1 MKLSHVLVGG
11 AFAAALLSPSVANAG
26 VRLGLGGDYWVNRSA
41 LFNLTLTA
49 EGAVSRVIHIG
60 GRFGALVTTSP
71 GTGFGVP
78 IDLSIRANLARSR
91 LYSKGWSDRGS
102 SSGRI
107 RCARTQPSA
116 SASPEAGSRSDSRWA
131 ISSPNRSRVSGSP
144 STSELIRALS

>member
-11 AFAAALLSPSVANAG
+11 AFVAALLSPSVANAG
-26 VRLGLGGDYWVNRSA
+26 VRLGLGGDYWVNRWGDGDSA

-49 EGAVSRVIHIG
+49 EGAVSRVIRIG

-91 LYSKGWSDRGS
+91 VYIEGLVGPWILFRHNPVRAHAAFGFGL
-102 SSGRI
+102 SGGGFQI
-107 RCARTQPSA
+107 GLEVGYLQPS
-116 SASPEAGSRSDSRWA
+116 PIAGLRLA
-131 ISSPNRSRVSGSP
+131 FNI
-144 STSELIRALS
+144 